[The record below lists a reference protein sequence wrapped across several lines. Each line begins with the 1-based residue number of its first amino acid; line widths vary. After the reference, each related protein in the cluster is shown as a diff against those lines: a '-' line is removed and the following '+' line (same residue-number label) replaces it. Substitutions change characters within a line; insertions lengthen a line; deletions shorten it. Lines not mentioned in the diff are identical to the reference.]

1 MHHKAEI
8 PVDNIIKSI
17 MSNFLFICAPLLIYF
32 LFWTKNENRS
42 EKSRTIVMFLCLGL
56 SIILC
61 LSFPYRYDSGIN
73 FDFRHI
79 PLVLAVLYSGP
90 RMGSIL
96 LAIVLAYRYLLDV
109 NGIAIAA
116 LITGSGYL
124 TIVWI
129 KSRYT
134 LNSLYKIMLAVFA
147 STAVVPNLVVF
158 CLFLFDVF
166 TLQST
171 IHVTIFRIIQSL
183 AACLAVYMI
192 EFVIYH
198 FRIQNKLQESEKMRV
213 VSELAASISHE
224 IRNPLTTVKGMLQVI
239 GEKDYPREKK
249 QQFIQLALSELET
262 AINIISD
269 FLTFSKPQLNNLQLI
284 HLAQECNQVIT
295 ILTPYANM
303 HQVELQYSFE
313 QGCVILGDSQKFRQS
328 LINLVKNSIEASP
341 NETVDITLFAK
352 DKSVVIEIRDTGM
365 GMTKEQVKRLGNPYY
380 STKEKGTGLGTMVA
394 FSLIK
399 AMDGSIHVNS
409 EFGKGSSFV
418 ISFPSPK

>member
-1 MHHKAEI
+1 
-8 PVDNIIKSI
+8 VDNIIKSC

-32 LFWTKNENRS
+32 LFWTKNGNRS
-42 EKSRTIVMFLCLGL
+42 EKSRTIVMFLCLTL

-61 LSFPYRYDSGIN
+61 LSFPYRYSNGIH
-73 FDFRHI
+73 FDFRQI

-90 RMGSIL
+90 RMGGIL
-96 LAIVLAYRYLLDV
+96 LAIILGYRYMLGA
-109 NGIAIAA
+109 NGFLNATLVI
-116 LITGSGYL
+116 GSGYL
-124 TIVWI
+124 AIVWI
-129 KSRYT
+129 KSRYP
-134 LNSLYKIMLAVFA
+134 LNSPYKMMLAVFA
-147 STAVVPNLVVF
+147 STAAIPILLVF
-158 CLFLFDVF
+158 CMFLSDALS
-166 TLQST
+166 LQSSLH
-171 IHVTIFRIIQSL
+171 IVIFRIIQSV

-192 EFVIYH
+192 EFVIHH
-198 FRIQNKLQESEKMRV
+198 FQLQGKLQESEKMRV

-239 GEKDYPREKK
+239 AEKEYPQEKR
-249 QQFIQLALSELET
+249 QQFIRLALSEIDT

-269 FLTFSKPQLNNLQLI
+269 FLTFSKPQISNLQLI
-284 HLAQECNQVIT
+284 DLTQECNQVIT
-295 ILTPYANM
+295 LLTPYANM
-303 HQVELQYSFE
+303 HQTALQTSFGE
-313 QGCVILGDSQKFRQS
+313 ACIIQGDSQKFRQS

-399 AMDGSIHVNS
+399 AMDGSIHVES
-409 EFGKGSSFV
+409 EFGKGSTFV
-418 ISFPSPK
+418 ISFPSAKRP